1 MGKPTSPAVMP
12 HNMTHFLR
20 LADHLTLEDLRDRSG
35 VSTNMLSRMEHGQFG
50 SISTTK
56 RVADA
61 LGVSMNTLVRNDYLA
76 LSTERPERILVS
88 DCHRRQY
95 RSQQAVKN
103 EVGDAGEAYVLEL
116 ERARLAGAPFAA
128 LVNGNY
134 SEDFRA
140 GFDIASFTENGEPLS
155 IEVKSSLNT
164 SPEPDFYITASELR
178 FAIQAARN
186 GWNYRLIYVYGMRA
200 KNCEKWNCRSFTAD
214 EVLTLPLQ
222 VATFRVGKAVR
233 A

>member
-1 MGKPTSPAVMP
+1 MSKPTSPAVMP

>member
-1 MGKPTSPAVMP
+1 MSKSISPAVMP

-20 LADHLTLEDLRDRSG
+20 LADHLTLEELHDRTG
-35 VSTNMLSRMEHGQFG
+35 VSTNMLSRMERGQYG

-61 LGVSMNTLVRNDYLA
+61 FRVSMNTLARNDYLA
-76 LSTERPERILVS
+76 LAKERPEPILVS
-88 DCHRRQY
+88 DRHRRQY

-103 EVGDAGEAYVLEL
+103 EVGDAGEAYVLKL
-116 ERARLAGAPFAA
+116 ERARLANTPFAA

-155 IEVKSSLNT
+155 IEVKSSLDA
-164 SPEPDFYITASELR
+164 SPEPDFYITAGELR

-200 KNCEKWNCRSFTAD
+200 RNREKWNCRSFTAD
-214 EVLTLPLQ
+214 EVLALPLQ

>member
-1 MGKPTSPAVMP
+1 MSKSISPAVMP

-20 LADHLTLEDLRDRSG
+20 LADHLTLEELHDRTG
-35 VSTNMLSRMEHGQFG
+35 VSTNMLSRMERGQYG

-61 LGVSMNTLVRNDYLA
+61 FRVSMNTLARNDYLA
-76 LSTERPERILVS
+76 LAKERPEPILVS
-88 DCHRRQY
+88 DRHRRQY

-103 EVGDAGEAYVLEL
+103 EVGDAGEAYVLKL
-116 ERARLAGAPFAA
+116 ERARLANTPFAA

-155 IEVKSSLNT
+155 IEVKSSLDA
-164 SPEPDFYITASELR
+164 SPEPDFYITAGELR
-178 FAIQAARN
+178 FAIQASRN
-186 GWNYRLIYVYGMRA
+186 GWNYRLIYVYGMRS
-200 KNCEKWNCRSFTAD
+200 KNREKWNCRSFTAD
-214 EVLTLPLQ
+214 EVLALPLQ